1 LGAFGLKFL
10 VMRDIE
16 ELIAAAR
23 DGSTRAAGRLLTLVE
38 SARRGEVLAA
48 LGRSTAR
55 VVGIT
60 GPPGA
65 GKSTTIA
72 ALVGAYRQQG
82 HRVAVLAVDPS
93 SPFSGGALLGDRI
106 RMAAHIN
113 DPGVLIRSV
122 ASRGHIGGLAA
133 AVPAA
138 IRVLAELGYHVV
150 LLETVGVGQSEIE
163 IAAVADP
170 TVVILNPGAGDAVQ
184 AAKAGLLEVADIVVV
199 NKADREGADQT
210 VRDLR
215 AETDAPILSLV
226 AAQGEGVAG
235 LVEAI
240 DAHYRADTPGRRTAR
255 ARAQILSLA
264 QTKLRAHPD
273 LDRLATT
280 VADGEHDA
288 YAAAELLLSGAQ
300 PDRAAPAE
308 MTPGWHAAHTPDR
321 PAVVMGS
328 SGTVV
333 SYRELEERSTRFA
346 RALRSRGL
354 RVGDHIAI
362 LMENSPAFIEI
373 IWAAQRSGLHY
384 TAINR
389 HLRAGEVQ
397 YVLDDCGA
405 AALATSD
412 AMADVVASLNLSRIP
427 VRVSAGADLAGFEG
441 YEDVL
446 AAETAA
452 PLDDECEGRE
462 MLYSSGTTGRP
473 KGVQKPLPGT
483 PLGDPSAPPVQ
494 IARSL
499 FGGHASGDVVYLSPA
514 PLYHSAPLVF
524 TMSWQRRGA
533 TVVVMERFDAR
544 ECLELIQRH
553 RVTHA
558 QFVPTMFVRMLRLSD
573 AERSQYDLS
582 SLRYVIHAAAPCP
595 VSVKRQMLDWWG
607 PIIYEYYSGTEDV
620 GSTFISPQ
628 EWLAH
633 PGSVGRPLVE
643 CHIVGSDGEQLG
655 AGQIGVVYFAGGR
668 SFAYHNDPDK
678 TASIANA
685 KGWRTLGDMGY
696 LDADGYLYLT
706 DRQANMIISG
716 GVNIY
721 PQEAENVLAG
731 HPAVA
736 DVAVFGVPDAEMGE
750 TVKAVVQL
758 IDSAVGSDDLEA
770 ELIAYCRSEL
780 ATYKCPRS
788 VDFVDELPRDPNG
801 KLYKRLL
808 RERYWQGHESRVV

>member
-1 LGAFGLKFL
+1 
-10 VMRDIE
+10 MRDIE

-93 SPFSGGALLGDRI
+93 SPYSGGALLGDRI

-122 ASRGHIGGLAA
+122 ASRGHLGGLAA

-138 IRVLAELGYHVV
+138 IRVLAELGYDVV

-226 AAQGEGVAG
+226 AAQGEGVSE

-240 DAHYRADTPGRRTAR
+240 DAHYRADTPARRIAR

-264 QTKLRAHPD
+264 HTRLRADPD
-273 LDRLATT
+273 LDRLAAS
-280 VADGEHDA
+280 VADGQHDA
-288 YAAAELLLSGAQ
+288 YTAADLLLSGAVSD
-300 PDRAAPAE
+300 PAAAITPTP

-321 PAVVMGS
+321 PAIVMGS
-328 SGTVV
+328 SGAVV
-333 SYRELEERSTRFA
+333 TYRELEERSARLA
-346 RALRSRGL
+346 RALRSRGS

-362 LMENSPAFIEI
+362 LMENSPAFLDTA
-373 IWAAQRSGLHY
+373 WAAQRSGLYY

-389 HLRAGEVQ
+389 HLRVSEVQ

-405 AALATSD
+405 MALVTSS
-412 AMADVVASLNLSRIP
+412 AMADVVVSLNFSRIP
-427 VRVSAGADLAGFEG
+427 VRVSVGADLAGFER

-446 AAETAA
+446 AAESAA

-473 KGVQKPLPGT
+473 KGVRKPLPAT
-483 PLGDPSAPPVQ
+483 PLGDPSAAPVQ
-494 IARSL
+494 IARGL
-499 FGGHASGDVVYLSPA
+499 FGGDVGDDLVYLSPA

-524 TMSWQRRGA
+524 TMSWQRLGA
-533 TVVVMERFDAR
+533 TVVVMEKFDPR
-544 ECLELIQRH
+544 ECLELIERY

-558 QFVPTMFVRMLRLSD
+558 QFVPTMFVRMLRL
-573 AERSQYDLS
+573 APTERSEYDLS
-582 SLRYVIHAAAPCP
+582 SLRYVIHSAAPCP

-633 PGSVGRPLVE
+633 QGSVGRPVEE
-643 CHIVGSDGEQLG
+643 CHIVGPDGEELD
-655 AGQIGVVYFAGGR
+655 AGQVGVVYFAGGR
-668 SFAYHNDPDK
+668 SFEYHNDPDK
-678 TASIANA
+678 TASAANA

-696 LDADGYLYLT
+696 LDEDGYLYLT

-750 TVKAVVQL
+750 AVKAVVQP
-758 IDSAVGSDDLEA
+758 VGIAGDELEG
-770 ELIAYCRSEL
+770 ELIAYCRAQL
-780 ATYKCPRS
+780 ATYKCPRT

-801 KLYKRLL
+801 KLYKRLV
-808 RERYWQGHESRVV
+808 RDRYWQGHESRVI